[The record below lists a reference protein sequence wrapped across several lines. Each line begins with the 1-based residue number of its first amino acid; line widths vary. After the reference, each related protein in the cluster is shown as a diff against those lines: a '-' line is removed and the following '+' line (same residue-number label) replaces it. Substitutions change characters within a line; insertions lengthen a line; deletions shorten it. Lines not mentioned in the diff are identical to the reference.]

1 MSIWKKIFRNK
12 NIFNF
17 DGPIG
22 SLYEFSFNFPKFKFK
37 KKKLPEDIAIKQI
50 SFTIGVIALSAK
62 MAKVD
67 GFASKDELKAF
78 KKNLIIPNSEIKN
91 VEKIWNFAKSSV
103 HGFESYANQLSELL
117 NKKSIILENILH
129 LLFIIAESDGKI
141 TLEEKLYIKKISLIF
156 GFDVSKFE
164 MLENLYSSN
173 KFDAYKILGVSIND
187 SLYEINKKRIG
198 LLKKYHP
205 DILISKGQPI
215 EFIQKNN
222 QYTQMI
228 NQSWEIIKNKHNN

>member
-1 MSIWKKIFRNK
+1 M
-12 NIFNF
+12 
-17 DGPIG
+17 
-22 SLYEFSFNFPKFKFK
+22 
-37 KKKLPEDIAIKQI
+37 
-50 SFTIGVIALSAK
+50 SAK

-67 GFASKDELKAF
+67 GFASKEELEAF
-78 KKNLIIPNSEIKN
+78 KRNLIIPNSEIKN
-91 VEKIWNFAKSSV
+91 VERIWNFANSSV

-141 TLEEKLYIKKISLIF
+141 TLEEKLYIKKISSIF
-156 GFDVSKFE
+156 GFNASKFE
-164 MLENLYSSN
+164 ALEKLYSDN
-173 KFDAYKILGVSIND
+173 KFDAYEILGVSKSA
-187 SLYEINKKRIG
+187 SLDEINKKRIT

-222 QYTQMI
+222 QYIQMI
-228 NQSWEIIKNKHNN
+228 NQSWETIKKKHKN

>member
-1 MSIWKKIFRNK
+1 MSIWKKIFRSK
-12 NIFNF
+12 KFFNF
-17 DGPIG
+17 EGPIG
-22 SLYEFSFNFPKFKFK
+22 NLYEFCFDFPKIQFK
-37 KKKLPEDIAIKQI
+37 KKKLPENIALKQI
-50 SFTIGVIALSAK
+50 GFTIGVIALSAK

-67 GFASKDELKAF
+67 GFASKEELEAF
-78 KKNLIIPNSEIKN
+78 KRNLIIPNSEIKN
-91 VEKIWNFAKSSV
+91 VERIWNFANSSV

-141 TLEEKLYIKKISLIF
+141 TLEEKLYIKKISSIF
-156 GFDVSKFE
+156 GFNASKFE
-164 MLENLYSSN
+164 ALEKLYSDN
-173 KFDAYKILGVSIND
+173 KFDAYEILGVSKSA
-187 SLYEINKKRIG
+187 SLDEINKKRIT

-222 QYTQMI
+222 QYIQMI
-228 NQSWEIIKNKHNN
+228 NQSWETIKKKHKN

>member
-1 MSIWKKIFRNK
+1 MSVWNKIFRNK

-17 DGPIG
+17 KGPIG
-22 SLYEFSFNFPKFKFK
+22 SLYEFSLNFPKLKSK
-37 KKKLPEDIAIKQI
+37 KKKLPENIAIKQI

-78 KKNLIIPNSEIKN
+78 KKNLIIPNNEIKN
-91 VEKIWNFAKSSV
+91 VERIWNLAKSSV

-117 NKKSIILENILH
+117 NKKSIILEKILH
-129 LLFIIAESDGKI
+129 LLFIIAVSDGKI
-141 TLEEKLYIKKISLIF
+141 SLEEKLYIKKISSIF

-164 MLENLYSSN
+164 TLENLYSGN
-173 KFDAYKILGVSIND
+173 KLDEYKILGVSIND
-187 SLYEINKKRIG
+187 SLDEINKKRIA

-205 DILISKGQPI
+205 DILISEGQPI

-222 QYTQMI
+222 QYIQMI
-228 NQSWEIIKNKHNN
+228 NESWETIKKKYNN